1 MSLPLPSLDQL
12 QPAEFDAGE
21 LFSGQTSGRMVK
33 GYKSPCLH
41 TPIWDPHYLFH
52 DAMRQVVVWLSSTNF
67 GEPPSERRTR
77 RPGVRGEKAGET
89 PKDRLLAV
97 QVSVPG
103 LETAT

>member
-41 TPIWDPHYLFH
+41 TPIWDPHNLFH
-52 DAMRQVVVWLSSTNF
+52 DAMRQVVVWFLDPTDPLYVWSLGASAVRSRTPRRRFSPAMTKRSASGSSTTRV
-67 GEPPSERRTR
+67 GRR
-77 RPGVRGEKAGET
+77 
-89 PKDRLLAV
+89 
-97 QVSVPG
+97 
-103 LETAT
+103 